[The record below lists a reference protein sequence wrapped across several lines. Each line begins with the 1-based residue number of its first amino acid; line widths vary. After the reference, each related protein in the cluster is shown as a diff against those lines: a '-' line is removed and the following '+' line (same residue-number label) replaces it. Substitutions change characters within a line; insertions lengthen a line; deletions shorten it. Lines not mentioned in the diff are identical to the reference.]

1 MKYTTMK
8 KTIYSLPALNELTT
22 AANHRYLK
30 FLSTLDDPSSGAKA
44 LEKLSAPVHDADRS
58 WRGFNLFDA
67 EDLRLFEVLLHGE
80 FNISGFRNRSLRRL
94 LASNTAPQVSR
105 KYHLTTLGRGVASLA
120 LQLRT
125 FLITPTLAQLTPA
138 RS

>member
-1 MKYTTMK
+1 MRWR
-8 KTIYSLPALNELTT
+8 A
-22 AANHRYLK
+22 R
-30 FLSTLDDPSSGAKA
+30 GG
-44 LEKLSAPVHDADRS
+44 ADRS

-94 LASNTAPQVSR
+94 RASKPGPQITR
-105 KYHLTTLGRGVASLA
+105 TLKHLRCHGLIKKIAGATLGRAVASLA

-125 FLITPTLAQLTPA
+125 FLVTPALVQLAPA